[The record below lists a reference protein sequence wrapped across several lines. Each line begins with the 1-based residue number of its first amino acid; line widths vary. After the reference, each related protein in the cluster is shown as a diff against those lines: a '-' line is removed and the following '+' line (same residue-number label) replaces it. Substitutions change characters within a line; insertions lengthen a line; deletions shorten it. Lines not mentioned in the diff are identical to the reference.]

1 MNTERLTEGVLLA
14 GRYEI
19 LDILGRGGMGTV
31 YRARDGRLD
40 TIVAVKEMIE
50 PNTSAE
56 ERELSVRQFE
66 REAKMLGQLTHPNL
80 PRVTDYFTHTPH
92 ETEHCYLV
100 MEFVEG
106 RTLESLLREANG
118 RALPLRE
125 TLNFAIQLADVLCYL
140 HNQEPPIVFRDLKPA
155 NIMRVETGKNEGTI
169 KLIDFGIARRFQAEA
184 TKDTLLYG
192 SPGYSPPEQYGRTQ
206 TDPRSDIY
214 ALGATLHHL
223 VTGRDPAG
231 APFKFP
237 SVRSVDP
244 ALPAALDVFLSRCVA
259 MEPEKRVQSA
269 EEARDTLIQ
278 IRASLQENRKSTTK
292 STGPR
297 PPSAKITSS
306 RLQAVEQGQTVRKIV
321 VASVLGLLVI
331 GGGIFALSRMPRPKP
346 AKPPIPSLT
355 AAPETKRGNVTETTS
370 ETADAK
376 LGTLVVR
383 GTIDKA
389 TVLVDGTE
397 VGVTPCEVA
406 NVAPGEHKIKII
418 PPDNSGLL
426 TWADSVTVGAGKTV
440 RVDAIFDKSG
450 TVAAK
455 PGDKPTSAPGSN
467 GADTP
472 VADISRV
479 GAVPGRS
486 SVTEVSLSVA
496 FRLDHA
502 TGKKMKV
509 LVLFYAPD
517 GVTPLKPTTDS
528 GAGSAYQTP
537 EGHLMVVSQEYP
549 VTTDPFGSNDL
560 PLSLPANLLPT
571 AINQATC
578 RAVVLLDGKAVAQ
591 SQVVPLVTPGNG

>member
-1 MNTERLTEGVLLA
+1 
-14 GRYEI
+14 
-19 LDILGRGGMGTV
+19 
-31 YRARDGRLD
+31 
-40 TIVAVKEMIE
+40 
-50 PNTSAE
+50 
-56 ERELSVRQFE
+56 
-66 REAKMLGQLTHPNL
+66 
-80 PRVTDYFTHTPH
+80 
-92 ETEHCYLV
+92 
-100 MEFVEG
+100 
-106 RTLESLLREANG
+106 
-118 RALPLRE
+118 
-125 TLNFAIQLADVLCYL
+125 
-140 HNQEPPIVFRDLKPA
+140 
-155 NIMRVETGKNEGTI
+155 
-169 KLIDFGIARRFQAEA
+169 
-184 TKDTLLYG
+184 
-192 SPGYSPPEQYGRTQ
+192 
-206 TDPRSDIY
+206 
-214 ALGATLHHL
+214 
-223 VTGRDPAG
+223 
-231 APFKFP
+231 
-237 SVRSVDP
+237 
-244 ALPAALDVFLSRCVA
+244 

-278 IRASLQENRKSTTK
+278 IRASLQEPRKSNTK

-321 VASVLGLLVI
+321 VASVVGLLVI

-346 AKPPIPSLT
+346 AKPPITSLS
-355 AAPETKRGNVTETTS
+355 APPAPALETKRGNVTETTS

-383 GTIDKA
+383 GTVDKA

-426 TWADSVTVGAGKTV
+426 TWADSVIVGAGKTV

-455 PGDKPTSAPGSN
+455 PGDKPGNPGSN

-528 GAGSAYQTP
+528 GTGSAYQTP
-537 EGHLMVVSQEYP
+537 EGHLMVASQEYP

-591 SQVVPLVTPGNG
+591 SPVVPLVTPGNG